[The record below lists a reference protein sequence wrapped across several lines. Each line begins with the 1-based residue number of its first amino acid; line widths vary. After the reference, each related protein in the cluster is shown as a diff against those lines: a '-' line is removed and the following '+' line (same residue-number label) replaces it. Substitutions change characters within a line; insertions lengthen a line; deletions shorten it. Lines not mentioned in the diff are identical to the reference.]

1 MLKDTSWLNI
11 SDRLTLNDWF
21 CYSIAADGRVVAQAG
36 RADSSTAGSVQAGW
50 QLRTQPSRRWITHIS
65 QGYTARVSMRVRD
78 IQPGSVSGSGIYSQ
92 GQGYIAR
99 VSIRVRDIQSGSVSG
114 SGIYSQGQYQSQ
126 GYIARVRDIQP
137 GSGIYSQ
144 SQYQGQGYTARVKDI
159 QPASGIYSQGQCQGQ
174 GYTAR
179 VMDIQPGSVSGSEC
193 NKLYQ
198 SSKYYSNVNK
208 I

>member
-65 QGYTARVSMRVRD
+65 QGYTARVSIRVRD
-78 IQPGSVSGSGIYSQ
+78 IQP
-92 GQGYIAR
+92 
-99 VSIRVRDIQSGSVSG
+99 GSVSG

-144 SQYQGQGYTARVKDI
+144 GQYQGQSAINYTNQVN
-159 QPASGIYSQGQCQGQ
+159 
-174 GYTAR
+174 TT
-179 VMDIQPGSVSGSEC
+179 VM
-193 NKLYQ
+193 
-198 SSKYYSNVNK
+198 
-208 I
+208 